1 MYLLFEETGK
11 FLAGRILSEADTSA
25 QVELDSGKR
34 VKVKAANML
43 LKFDKPTPHA
53 LMAGAQ
59 AVAAGIE
66 LDMAWEFAPEGDFG
80 FAELARDY
88 FSEHATLEQQAG
100 TLMALYEAPH
110 YFRRAGKGRFKKAP
124 ADILAQALAAI
135 EKKKQIALQTEA
147 WVQELSEGVCPPAIR
162 DQLYKILFKPD
173 KNAPEYKAVVEA
185 SRATHLGP
193 LDLLIKAG
201 AIDSPYQFHWKRF
214 LLENFPKGTGFPKL
228 DAPLIKD
235 ELPLSPAR
243 AFSIDD
249 SATTEIDDA
258 LSVQGLGTGTV
269 VVGIHIAAPGLAIQP
284 GSAVDTLGRARL
296 STVYMPGYKLTMLPD
311 EVVQSYTLSEGCDCP
326 AVSLY
331 VTLDEATLEI
341 KATETKLERVHIGA
355 NLRHDQLDA
364 VVTLDWLQDPS
375 FMHDTDPPPLQ
386 HKRPQLSFLYRL
398 AQDLKARR
406 EVVRGKPE
414 NFNRPDYNFRLVAAG
429 PPQGDQAPSG
439 GGEAHAVASVGAT
452 YFGNDGA
459 EPQGTEQVQISVRQ
473 RGAPLDLIVSEAMI
487 LANSTWGSWLAEL
500 GVPGIYRSQ
509 ASMLP
514 GVKVRMGTRA
524 LPHAGIGVKSYAW
537 SSSPLR
543 RYVDLVNQWQIIAC
557 ARHGKTAALVAP
569 FKPKDA
575 ELFSIISSFDAA
587 YFAYNGYQNAIER
600 FWTLQYVQQQAIT
613 ELEATLFK
621 DNLVRADHLPLVLPV
636 MGAQGLPR
644 GARVR
649 VKLGDIDLVSL
660 DIHGTVLERLDTE
673 PEVFDAEEEQDEDG
687 VVGPITIAVDLDEA
701 EAKPPADAPG
711 APDAP

>member
-11 FLAGRILSEADTSA
+11 FLAGRMLSEADTSA

-34 VKVKAANML
+34 LKVKAANIL
-43 LKFDKPTPHA
+43 LKFDKPEPA
-53 LMAGAQ
+53 QLMAAAQ
-59 AVAAGIE
+59 AVAAGME

-88 FSEHATLEQQAG
+88 FSEQATLAEQAG
-100 TLMALYEAPH
+100 TLMALYDAPH
-110 YFRRAGKGRFKKAP
+110 YFRRAGKGRFKKAS

-135 EKKKQIALQTEA
+135 EKKKQLLLQIEA
-147 WVQELSEGVCPPAIR
+147 WVKDLSQGICPQPIR

-173 KNAPEYKAVVEA
+173 KNAAEYKAVVEA

-193 LDLLIKAG
+193 LELLIKAG

-228 DAPLIKD
+228 DAPLITD
-235 ELPLSPAR
+235 DLPLSSAR

-269 VVGIHIAAPGLAIQP
+269 VVGIHIAAPALAIAP
-284 GSAVDTLGRARL
+284 GSAVDQVGRTRL

-311 EVVQSYTLSEGCDCP
+311 EVVQNYTLQEGRDCP

-331 VTLDEATLEI
+331 VTLDEATLDI
-341 KATETKLERVHIGA
+341 KATATQLERVHIGA
-355 NLRHDQLDA
+355 NLRHDQLDD
-364 VVTLDWLQDPS
+364 VVTLAWLEDPT
-375 FMHDTDPPPLQ
+375 FMHKIDPQPLQ
-386 HKRPQLSFLYRL
+386 NKREQLSFLHRL
-398 AQDLKARR
+398 AKDLKAKR

-414 NFNRPDYNFRLVAAG
+414 NFNRPDYNFRLL
-429 PPQGDQAPSG
+429 
-439 GGEAHAVASVGAT
+439 
-452 YFGNDGA
+452 GNDGA
-459 EPQGTEQVQISVRQ
+459 EPDGSEQVQISVRQ

-487 LANSTWGSWLAEL
+487 LANSTWGSWMAEL

-514 GVKVRMGTRA
+514 GVKVRMGTKA

-557 ARHGKTAALVAP
+557 ARHGKTAALAAP

-587 YFAYNGYQNAIER
+587 YSAYNGYQNAIER
-600 FWTLQYVQQQAIT
+600 FWTLQYVQQNAIT
-613 ELEATLFK
+613 EIEATLFK

-636 MGAQGLPR
+636 LGAQGLPR
-644 GARVR
+644 GARVL

-660 DIHGTVLERLDTE
+660 DIHGTVLERLDAE
-673 PEVFDAEEEQDEDG
+673 PEGLDAPGEQEDEQDDEQDDDT
-687 VVGPITIAVDLDEA
+687 VAGPIAIAVDLNEVDAVTSATTATPEA
-701 EAKPPADAPG
+701 TPAP
-711 APDAP
+711 